1 MESKKAKDYL
11 PKNKFDQQSLC
22 GIDELSNEEIQ
33 PIIYELLTWL
43 QDYNW
48 PVADKVLQ
56 VLRKREILVFP
67 YLADILAGD
76 DIMWKIWIMELL
88 VPTLTAEHK
97 EALRK
102 NIFAFEFIKQTH
114 INNSFFIVCSRQNT
128 PDNIVQPLL
137 SKQYSPRHSSTP
149 LIKQKYSFSRLPYA
163 LL

>member
-22 GIDELSNEEIQ
+22 GIDKLSNEEIQ

-67 YLADILAGD
+67 YLANILAGD

-88 VPTLTAEHK
+88 VPTLTTEHK

-102 NIFAFEFIKQTH
+102 NIFA
-114 INNSFFIVCSRQNT
+114 
-128 PDNIVQPLL
+128 L
-137 SKQYSPRHSSTP
+137 SKVPSYDEDYIALKEASTQCYRVCFGVN
-149 LIKQKYSFSRLPYA
+149 KQ
-163 LL
+163 

>member
-1 MESKKAKDYL
+1 MESKKAKDFL
-11 PKNKFDQQSLC
+11 PKNKFDQQSLF

-48 PVADKVLQ
+48 PVADEVLQ

-88 VPTLTAEHK
+88 IPTLTTEHK
-97 EALRK
+97 EALRT
-102 NIFAFEFIKQTH
+102 NIFA
-114 INNSFFIVCSRQNT
+114 
-128 PDNIVQPLL
+128 L
-137 SKQYSPRHSSTP
+137 SKVPSYDEDYIALKEAAAQCY
-149 LIKQKYSFSRLPYA
+149 LVCFGVNKQ
-163 LL
+163 

>member
-11 PKNKFDQQSLC
+11 PKNKFDRQSLC

-43 QDYNW
+43 QDSNW

-102 NIFAFEFIKQTH
+102 NIFA
-114 INNSFFIVCSRQNT
+114 
-128 PDNIVQPLL
+128 L
-137 SKQYSPRHSSTP
+137 SKVPSYDEDYIALKEAAAQCYQVCFGVN
-149 LIKQKYSFSRLPYA
+149 KQ
-163 LL
+163 

>member
-1 MESKKAKDYL
+1 MESKKAKDFV
-11 PKNKFDQQSLC
+11 PKNKFDQQSLF

-67 YLADILAGD
+67 YLADILAGN

-88 VPTLTAEHK
+88 VPTLTTEHK

-102 NIFAFEFIKQTH
+102 NIF
-114 INNSFFIVCSRQNT
+114 
-128 PDNIVQPLL
+128 DL
-137 SKQYSPRHSSTP
+137 SKVPSYDEDD
-149 LIKQKYSFSRLPYA
+149 IA
-163 LL
+163 LKEAAAQCYQVCFDVNKR

>member
-97 EALRK
+97 EALRT
-102 NIFAFEFIKQTH
+102 NIFA
-114 INNSFFIVCSRQNT
+114 
-128 PDNIVQPLL
+128 L
-137 SKQYSPRHSSTP
+137 SKVPSYDEDYIALKEAATQCYRVCFGVN
-149 LIKQKYSFSRLPYA
+149 KQ
-163 LL
+163 

>member
-11 PKNKFDQQSLC
+11 PKNKFDQQSLF

-48 PVADKVLQ
+48 PVADEVLQ

-88 VPTLTAEHK
+88 IPTLTTEHK

-102 NIFAFEFIKQTH
+102 NIFA
-114 INNSFFIVCSRQNT
+114 
-128 PDNIVQPLL
+128 L
-137 SKQYSPRHSSTP
+137 SKVPSYDEDYIALKEAAAQCY
-149 LIKQKYSFSRLPYA
+149 LVCFGVNKQ
-163 LL
+163 